1 MADEATTNTQAT
13 GTPAAEQPTQTP
25 AASNPAAEQPAGEN
39 NSKLESLIQSAVD
52 RATNKLGNENKKL
65 RAEIEK
71 LQKANMDADELKNFE
86 LSEKEKAIAEREKAL
101 AEKENRLFAVKAVKE
116 VGLDAGLDADTTL
129 ALVDIVMT
137 DDEEGISK
145 RVKTLDAL
153 VKRIVKTQVDDVF
166 KANGRTP
173 GVGSDSAAN
182 AGGQDSFGATMG
194 KKTAAVNQ
202 KSQSVL
208 DHYINGGKKA

>member
-1 MADEATTNTQAT
+1 MSEAATTNTPAT
-13 GTPAAEQPTQTP
+13 STPAAEQPTTP
-25 AASNPAAEQPAGEN
+25 AASNPAAEQPAGDNKGSNIE
-39 NSKLESLIQSAVD
+39 ELIQKAVD

-65 RAEIEK
+65 RGEIEK

-86 LSEKEKAIAEREKAL
+86 LSEKEKEIADREKAL
-101 AEKENRLFAVKAVKE
+101 TEKENRLTAIKAIKE
-116 VGLDAGLDADTTL
+116 AGLDDGSDASLEIVDLVMAEDEKGIKERVT
-129 ALVDIVMT
+129 ALNNLVT
-137 DDEEGISK
+137 
-145 RVKTLDAL
+145 RL
-153 VKRIVKTQVDDVF
+153 VKSQVEARF
-166 KANGRTP
+166 KDAGRTP